1 MPKVISIEDLNDSD
15 YIKTIEAESLDN
27 LVKDLCNLH
36 RVSIIKDMT
45 FPLDRR
51 VGVYATAY
59 QIITRSGGIMPAVNA
74 GQGNISVDASSRVVR
89 IDMQELLPVATAIA
103 TQLEKK
109 ENKEWYVLKDYKEPD
124 LTQNKSPEP
133 KRE

>member
-1 MPKVISIEDLNDSD
+1 MPKIIRIEDLNSSD
-15 YIKTIEAESLDN
+15 YLGTVEAESLDN

-59 QIITRSGGIMPAVNA
+59 QIINRSGVTMPAVNA
-74 GQGNISVDASSRVVR
+74 GQGNISVDTSSRVVR
-89 IDMQELLPVATAIA
+89 IDMQELLPLATDVAKL
-103 TQLEKK
+103 LERK

-124 LTQNKSPEP
+124 STQNKS
-133 KRE
+133 